1 MLLFRIKWLESF
13 EYEYLISGWELLV
26 VALAALLI
34 VMLSIRFHP
43 FKALLLNPAESLKTD

>member
-13 EYEYLISGWELLV
+13 EYEYLISGWELLI

-34 VMLSIRFHP
+34 VMLSFRFHP
-43 FKALLLNPAESLKTD
+43 FKALLLNPEDSLKAE